1 MATNVLD
8 LILLLLCLKPIWWI
22 TKEWWVDIGAAR
34 HLCSDRKM
42 LFSYVQINERE
53 LYMGNSVTSK
63 IEGIE
68 KMILKPISTKKIS
81 V

>member
-8 LILLLLCLKPIWWI
+8 LMLLLLCLKPIWWI
-22 TKEWWVDIGAAR
+22 TKEWWIKIGHAR

-68 KMILKPISTKKIS
+68 KMILKPISTKKN
-81 V
+81 

>member
-1 MATNVLD
+1 M
-8 LILLLLCLKPIWWI
+8 LLLLCLKPIWWI
-22 TKEWWVDIGAAR
+22 TKEWWIKIGPAR

-63 IEGIE
+63 IKGIE